1 MGVGAVQHPL
11 GGSALEALVV
21 AERDRVGRLA
31 RVRELILVGQDGL
44 FLSLAVVTGLAS
56 ANVAKTAIIVA
67 GLAEAVAGGLSEATE
82 ARLAARAAADLYDAE
97 VAKELAEIDARARVE
112 VDELSILLHEE
123 GLTRQDAAAV
133 AARIATSPRSL
144 AKTKVEKELGLV
156 HGERPTLRRDS
167 LVGGLVY
174 AVAALVPLWPYLVWS
189 LSVALVV
196 SLASAGVVVAAL
208 AFVKAR
214 VAHVSRARNATEA
227 ALCGAAAAAGY
238 LVGWLGEAWIR

>member
-1 MGVGAVQHPL
+1 MAVGAVQHPL
-11 GGSALEALVV
+11 AGPAQEALVV

-31 RVRELILVGQDGL
+31 RVRELILVSQDGL
-44 FLSLAVVTGLAS
+44 FLSLAVATGLAS
-56 ANVAKTAIIVA
+56 ANVAETAVIVA
-67 GLAEAVAGGLSEATE
+67 GLAQAIAGGLSEATE

-97 VAKELAEIDARARVE
+97 VAKELAEIDVRARVE

-123 GLTRQDAAAV
+123 GLTRVDAAAA
-133 AARIATSPRSL
+133 AARIGTSPRSL

-156 HGERPTLRRDS
+156 HGERAGPRRDS

-174 AVAALVPLWPYLVWS
+174 AAAALVPLWPYLVWG
-189 LSVALVV
+189 LPVALVV

-214 VAHVSRARNATEA
+214 VAHVSLARNAAES
-227 ALCGAAAAAGY
+227 ALCAAAAAAGY
-238 LVGWLGEAWIR
+238 LAGWLGEAWIR